1 MLITETVKI
10 KISKP
15 NLRHYRQYYNN
26 IKCGDLIDIKVEHLT
41 KSSRVKVKFKCDK
54 CGKEKEV
61 DYKLYGEYGHN
72 FPDYICRSCNLVKN
86 NQEKYGVDNVFQL
99 KDVKEKTKETNIKKY
114 GVEYISQSSEI
125 QDKIKETF
133 RNKYGTDHPL
143 QNKEFREQYD
153 NVIKEKYGVDNV
165 SQSQEIKDKKVE
177 TCKKNHGYDYI
188 SQDPNHKQKMI
199 EKNIRIYGT
208 KHMFQSEEIKEM
220 IKKTNLL
227 KYGYEYHSQ
236 NPVIKK
242 KSTDSYIK
250 TAHKRMKKENPN
262 IIDINN
268 IDEKITLHC
277 PICKNNY
284 IIGFNLYYSRRHF
297 KTCICT
303 NCNPIGSI
311 QSGSELMLLQYI
323 KSVYSGEI
331 RTGVRDFGKELDIY
345 LPELNLAFEFNGLYW
360 HSFLHKTID
369 YHYLKTKMAN
379 DNGIDLYHIWE
390 DDWVKKNNIILSM
403 INERLN
409 ISPIIDINNLELKIV
424 SKKEKS
430 NFLSINHI
438 HGDITSS
445 VNIGLYLG
453 SELVSLAIFMKRSEN
468 YELLRFCN
476 KLGVSIPKALDKII
490 NYFINNYNMNLTTIV
505 DNSYRN
511 SRLYEDI
518 GFAYDKDVL
527 CDFQYISKNVRV
539 NKKELSK
546 LNLQSG
552 DLHRLIYDAGKIK
565 YKYDNNKR
573 NRG

>member
-1 MLITETVKI
+1 MLITKTVKI
-10 KISKP
+10 KIASA
-15 NLRHYRQYYNN
+15 NLHHYRQYYNN
-26 IKCGDLIDIKVEHLT
+26 IKCGDIIDIKVEHLT
-41 KSSRVKVKFKCDK
+41 KCSKVKVKFRCDK

-61 DYKLYGEYGHN
+61 YYNVYKEYGYN
-72 FPDYICRSCNLVKN
+72 VPDYTCRQCKLVIN
-86 NQEKYGVDNVFQL
+86 NQEKWGVDNVFQL
-99 KDVKEKTKETNIKKY
+99 KEVKEKIKETNVKNY
-114 GVEYISQSSEI
+114 GVEYISQSGEI

-133 RNKYGTDHPL
+133 RDKYGTDHPF
-143 QNKEFREQYD
+143 QNKEFREHCD
-153 NVIKEKYGVDNV
+153 DVIKEKYGVNNI

-199 EKNIRIYGT
+199 DKNIRIYGT
-208 KHMFQSEEIKEM
+208 EHMFQSEEIKEM
-220 IKKTNLL
+220 IKKTNLI

-236 NPVIKK
+236 NPDIKQ
-242 KSTDSYIK
+242 KSTK
-250 TAHKRMKKENPN
+250 TLKETNDKRMKRENPN
-262 IIDINN
+262 LVDIDRENENFTIY
-268 IDEKITLHC
+268 C
-277 PICKNNY
+277 PECKNNY
-284 IIGFNLYYSRRHF
+284 TIGFNLYYSRF
-297 KTCICT
+297 YSKSCICT
-303 NCNPIGSI
+303 ICNPIGSV
-311 QSGSELMLLQYI
+311 QSGPELMLLQYI
-323 KSVYSGEI
+323 KSVYDGEI

-379 DNGIDLYHIWE
+379 DNGIDLYHVWE
-390 DDWVKKNNIILSM
+390 DDWAKKNNIILSM

-409 ISPIIDINNLELKIV
+409 ISQIIDINNLELKIV

-438 HGDITSS
+438 HGNITSS

-453 SELVSLAIFMKRSEN
+453 SELVSLAIFIKRGEY

-565 YKYDNNKR
+565 YKYDINKR
-573 NRG
+573 DRD